1 MFDASREPYVTADEL
16 SDAFGVSKSTM
27 SNKAKLVRDMLKISH
42 FSAEFQRADLVAEN
56 PAVWF
61 IQVDG
66 LIVDARSVPRDLQV
80 EAYLRGL
87 IPYAPVLGPEESA
100 ALRPRFLG

>member
-1 MFDASREPYVTADEL
+1 
-16 SDAFGVSKSTM
+16 
-27 SNKAKLVRDMLKISH
+27 VRDMLKISH

-87 IPYAPVLGPEESA
+87 IPYARYSGPRRARPSAPVSWASRSRGRYCSRFTTGMLGEPVE
-100 ALRPRFLG
+100 